1 MTRENCE
8 SGLRSA
14 LQSLGIYTTLIAVIL
29 VTCIMTLECFVV
41 IYHIQDVPHVYQEQY
56 IIMAIINIICVGV
69 LFYKGVPEIKKLKN
83 GNETALSE
91 VTILFI
97 ITLYLGIIF
106 SNVGNFSKP
115 DFLIEGNRPDWYL
128 MFLLLNAP
136 VIEEIL
142 FRVLC
147 IGIPVLL
154 IALITGKECHS
165 LWKYPTGGFKINKLA
180 LFFIFFSSF
189 IFGAAHIKDW
199 GVWKFYMASI
209 QGIMLGYLFVK
220 YGFYASVSIHFLI
233 DCLPMEIR
241 LFGDDLFGGLPV
253 AIIIIIGIPC
263 VYLYVKKRKQCF
275 SETLLKGKV
284 TGCIDNNI
292 G

>member
-1 MTRENCE
+1 MTRESCE
-8 SGLRSA
+8 SELRSV

-41 IYHIQDVPHVYQEQY
+41 IYYIQDVPHVYQEQY
-56 IIMAIINIICVGV
+56 IVMAIINIICVGV

-106 SNVGNFSKP
+106 SVGNFSKP

-136 VIEEIL
+136 VLEEIL

-165 LWKYPTGGFKINKLA
+165 LRKYLTGGFKINKLA

-220 YGFYASVSIHFLI
+220 YGLYASVSIHFLI
-233 DCLPMEIR
+233 NCMGIR
-241 LFGDDLFGGLPV
+241 LFGDDLFGGLLIE
-253 AIIIIIGIPC
+253 IIIIIGIPC
-263 VYLYVKKRKQCF
+263 VCLYVKKRKQCF
-275 SETLLKGKV
+275 SETLLKGKA
-284 TGCIDNNI
+284 TGCIGNNI
-292 G
+292 E